1 MTESVNYEKL
11 AGVLNRASAQG
22 KHQFCKMLWGN
33 QSESIQARLLP
44 YLTDQAQEAVHEE
57 KGGKMDS

>member
-1 MTESVNYEKL
+1 MTESVNCEKL

-33 QSESIQARLLP
+33 QSESIQSQLMP
-44 YLTDQAQEAVHEE
+44 YLTEQAQDALKEEEA
-57 KGGKMDS
+57 